1 MKNLLKAISGLMVAA
16 GLLALPSVA
25 QAQSLTL
32 RLEPGVAV
40 PVGEPQASRFGVGGA
55 MAIKPE
61 LGLGSYFSVGPSLS
75 FVGLPSNISG
85 IDTGTAWAYGGF
97 GRLKRPHDE
106 KNTGHGW
113 SAVSPWVDADL
124 QYIRTQPLDRLGW
137 SLAVGAA
144 VPTSDSRQLWVG
156 PFVRYQ
162 SVFQDDSVAHAD
174 TTDAKVLIAGISFE
188 IDPVGQK
195 KKASPPPP
203 APPPPAPPIV
213 QPQPVPPPPV
223 VETADVDMELRQV
236 IQFAWDS
243 PALDATANKQLTEVI
258 QKITSSKG
266 FGAIKVEGHASSEG
280 QVEHNNVLSKKR
292 AQAVADFL
300 VAHGV
305 PKDKVTVVGFGSKVP
320 VATNKTEAG
329 RVLNR
334 RAEFVVKFTITVTK
348 TKESK

>member
-1 MKNLLKAISGLMVAA
+1 MKKLMKVISGLMVAA
-16 GLLALPSVA
+16 GLLALPSMA

-40 PVGEPQASRFGVGGA
+40 PVGTPQSDRFKVGGA
-55 MAIKPE
+55 FALKPE
-61 LGLGSYFSVGPSLS
+61 LGLGSYLSIGPSVS
-75 FVGLPSNISG
+75 FMALPSSIPG
-85 IDTGTAWAYGGF
+85 IDTGTGWAYGGF

-124 QYIRTQPLDRLGW
+124 QYIRTQPLDRFGW
-137 SLAVGAA
+137 AVAVGAS

-162 SVFQDDSVAHAD
+162 SVFQDDSVSHAD
-174 TTDAKVLIAGISFE
+174 TTDAKLFIAGISFE

-203 APPPPAPPIV
+203 AAPPPAPPIE
-213 QPQPVPPPPV
+213 QPKPVPPPPAIV
-223 VETADVDMELRQV
+223 TQDVELELKEV

-243 PALDATANKQLTEVI
+243 PALDATADKQLTDAVK
-258 QKITSSKG
+258 KITSSKG

-280 QVEHNNVLSKKR
+280 QVEHNNVLSRKR

-320 VATNKTEAG
+320 AATNKTEAG

-334 RAEFVVKFTITVTK
+334 RAEFVVKFTVTV